1 MFFIIITISYKRFI
15 RTSIR
20 YNLIIQTKDTSHTQ
34 INNLRTSTATAYIE
48 ITVIAITFQ
57 HYIGIKFTKT

>member
-1 MFFIIITISYKRFI
+1 MSYKRFI
-15 RTSIR
+15 RTSKR

-34 INNLRTSTATAYIE
+34 INILRTSTGKAYIE

-57 HYIGIKFTKT
+57 HYVGNKFTKT

>member
-34 INNLRTSTATAYIE
+34 INNLKTSTGTAYIE

-57 HYIGIKFTKT
+57 HYIGKKITKT